1 MKRAN
6 LSDQI
11 VTMLQKRIQSGVYKP
26 AQLLPSIADLAEEL
40 SVGRSTLREALSRL
54 ETMGIIEIQHGRG
67 VMVVEPKI
75 DFSSRVKSFS
85 ETIREQGMT
94 PGARVLFKGIEP
106 ADQGMAEKLCIQ
118 VGDPLVHLMRLRLA
132 ENLPVAVENSY
143 VPCGL
148 FPNLLEQPGIDG
160 SLYDLL
166 HQVYGREVAYAVRTV
181 VAVLTTPEES
191 KLLDLHGR
199 QPALQIETVAM
210 DDSRRPVD
218 CGKSVYRADRFKF
231 IVHQTR

>member
-11 VTMLQKRIQSGVYKP
+11 VSILQKRIQSGIYQP

-40 SVGRSTLREALSRL
+40 KVGRSTLREALSRL
-54 ETMGIIEIQHGRG
+54 ETMGTVEIQHGRG

-85 ETIREQGMT
+85 ETIREQGKT
-94 PGARVLFKGIEP
+94 PGAKVISKGIEH
-106 ADQGMAEKLCIQ
+106 AEAAMAAKLGLQ
-118 VGDPLVHLMRLRLA
+118 PGDPVIHIMRLRLA
-132 ENLPVAVENSY
+132 DELPLAVENSY
-143 VPCGL
+143 VPCDL
-148 FPNLLEQPGIDG
+148 FPNLLELPGVEG
-160 SLYDLL
+160 SLYALFRE
-166 HQVYGREVAYAVRTV
+166 VYGREVAYAVRTV
-181 VAVLTTPEES
+181 EAVLTTPEEN

-210 DDSRRPVD
+210 DEHRRPVD
-218 CGKSVYRADRFKF
+218 FGKSVYRADRFQF